1 MKRLLPVLLVV
12 LLLCGCGAAAKSWQ
26 EEYDLGVRYLSEG
39 NYEEAILAFEAAIEI
54 DPKAPGAYLAL
65 ANAYVGQGD
74 YENAGS
80 VLTRALESVEDP
92 AAIQARLTILEGE
105 RDGEAFPGVRA
116 EASYDEQGDLSQIDW
131 YDAAGVLIR
140 RDFYAMYLEEGCVC
154 ERVEWYDAEGN
165 VIRKEEYT
173 PEGILYQLEY
183 YDEDGNLTHENY
195 YQDTGI
201 IWQRW
206 TEYESGEFSDSI
218 VSFDDEGR
226 MKSVQW
232 NDWNNVAVRSEWY
245 DAAGNLIRV
254 MDDRT
259 GE

>member
-1 MKRLLPVLLVV
+1 MRRVFLVLLVI
-12 LLLCGCGAAAKSWQ
+12 LLLCGCGEAPKTWQ

-92 AAIQARLTILEGE
+92 AAIQARRTILEGE
-105 RDGEAFPGVRA
+105 RDGEAFPGVWA

-131 YDAAGVLIR
+131 FDAAGVLIR
-140 RDFYAMYLEEGCVC
+140 REHYIFYLDGTSSCPQI
-154 ERVEWYDAEGN
+154 EWFDAEGN

-206 TEYESGEFSDSI
+206 IKYESGEFSDSI

-226 MKSVQW
+226 MKSIQW
-232 NDWNNVAVRSEWY
+232 NDWDNVAVRHEWY
-245 DAAGNLIRV
+245 DAAGNLVRV
-254 MDDRT
+254 QDDRT

>member
-1 MKRLLPVLLVV
+1 M
-12 LLLCGCGAAAKSWQ
+12 
-26 EEYDLGVRYLSEG
+26 
-39 NYEEAILAFEAAIEI
+39 
-54 DPKAPGAYLAL
+54 
-65 ANAYVGQGD
+65 
-74 YENAGS
+74 
-80 VLTRALESVEDP
+80 
-92 AAIQARLTILEGE
+92 
-105 RDGEAFPGVRA
+105 RA
-116 EASYDEQGDLSQIDW
+116 EASYNEQGDLLQIDW
-131 YDAAGVLIR
+131 FDVAGVLIR

-154 ERVEWYDAEGN
+154 ERVEWYDAKGN

-226 MKSVQW
+226 MKSIQW

-245 DAAGNLIRV
+245 DAAGNLVRV